1 MHVVALIEEYKD
13 RYGVTFPDF
22 PGCTTTADDLDAAV
36 TRAAE
41 VLAFH
46 AQGLAEDG
54 PLPRVRTLAEL
65 SQDEEFRD
73 ASRHSFALLVPFEP
87 PSPPPLARGRATA
100 TAQ

>member
-1 MHVVALIEEYKD
+1 MQVIALIDEYKG

-36 TRAAE
+36 ARAAE

-46 AQGLAEDG
+46 AEGLAEDG

-65 SQDEEFRD
+65 SKDPEFKD
-73 ASRHSFALLVPFEP
+73 AARSSVAVLVPFAP
-87 PSPPPLARGRATA
+87 PSASAPAPSRLAATA
-100 TAQ
+100 K